1 MAGAPLAQGAIR
13 TRGRGVGELPRS
25 GLTANMEKRGGID
38 RRRGL
43 PRRRHPTAMTP
54 DLAWTV
60 FWDEGGCRFREGDEQ
75 DVMGTDLWVRRWL
88 TVWGRR
94 APRALGCAS
103 PVRAGQA
110 GWASTRAAGREQ
122 CSAGQGSSGRRGMGW
137 GSSAAGRA
145 FLLAR
150 ELGSGK
156 RATRWVGVTWAEQVG
171 RIAGWRRSSG
181 VGAGHGAGRGRE
193 RRGVRWA
200 ARQVEQAGRS
210 GPRARKGGGE
220 EMGHMEEGP
229 GRLGTLGAF
238 YFSISYLFPFS
249 ISLLNTCF
257 TNSLL
262 HQSGN
267 IL

>member
-1 MAGAPLAQGAIR
+1 MQHGPGEQRAQ
-13 TRGRGVGELPRS
+13 V
-25 GLTANMEKRGGID
+25 
-38 RRRGL
+38 
-43 PRRRHPTAMTP
+43 
-54 DLAWTV
+54 
-60 FWDEGGCRFREGDEQ
+60 
-75 DVMGTDLWVRRWL
+75 
-88 TVWGRR
+88 
-94 APRALGCAS
+94 
-103 PVRAGQA
+103 
-110 GWASTRAAGREQ
+110 
-122 CSAGQGSSGRRGMGW
+122 MGW

-171 RIAGWRRSSG
+171 RIAGWRRSAG

-193 RRGVRWA
+193 RRGRAGLRGRSSRLGGVGHGREKEGEKRWA
-200 ARQVEQAGRS
+200 TWK
-210 GPRARKGGGE
+210 RARAGWG
-220 EMGHMEEGP
+220 
-229 GRLGTLGAF
+229 LWGAF